1 MRLAVLIITLCL
13 TGIVGLQSCTILAG
27 GSLIKDQGAANGGAV
42 GMLIAFL
49 FVLGAAFVMALPRV
63 SMTMFAIAGLAGLI
77 AGSSSDFRD
86 LKIWGGLSLILA
98 VMSWF
103 GSREIRRKQLLP
115 ATEPTSHT

>member
-27 GSLIKDQGAANGGAV
+27 GSLVKDQALSNGGAV

-63 SMTMFAIAGLAGLI
+63 SMAMFAIAGLAGLI
-77 AGSSSDFRD
+77 AGNSSNFRD

-103 GSREIRRKQLLP
+103 GSRELRRKRISPL
-115 ATEPTSHT
+115 TEPTART